1 MPTHTK
7 LLLLQKERKE
17 RKEERKKRGGGK
29 AIIQFIFPVLFAQN
43 LFTMYTY
50 MLHDGTMEKC
60 TTDALPEKK

>member
-1 MPTHTK
+1 MHANAYQTATFTLPPK
-7 LLLLQKERKE
+7 KKKKE
-17 RKEERKKRGGGK
+17 KKK

-60 TTDALPEKK
+60 TIDALPRK